1 MAGQYS
7 QSTSSGFGTSQS
19 SSTPQNMY
27 SANSAADLAIANA
40 AAALGESTYQWA
52 LQNYNTTS
60 AMTGQAV
67 QNYLQMS
74 QYGMGLA
81 GETLNQYNQTY
92 VPEMQQLAGLA
103 GTYSSPART
112 AVNMGAAESGVA
124 QGTQAGINAATQN
137 LQSYG
142 IDPSSGM
149 YGELQEAQRTAGG
162 AAAAGAGQSAE
173 LATQATGRQLLGQSI
188 GVGQALPGQAVNAVN
203 SANQAV
209 TGAENATLA
218 NVASGANSM
227 NTANS
232 FLGTAMQLKLPPVGN
247 TQQSTSQNVSSSASH
262 SNPGQQSSGGGG
274 YSGGGGGSGGG
285 SGGGGGSSPLT
296 DYGPGYGGYGSSG
309 GMIDNGAGVSL
320 DFGGD
325 AGVGGDGGGFAEGGK
340 VGGIPEFAGG
350 GFAPG
355 ASVAPGAGT
364 TGLSSSG
371 GGGGGGGGG
380 GFDVGRRGM
389 GRRGMGEGLTASG
402 PARGGGGGWGG
413 PALAQR
419 TGQGYFPGLA
429 AGGIP
434 PDATSAGPVPA
445 ALSPSNGQQ
454 TDDIPARLNADEFV
468 IPQDVS
474 KWKGQEFFQK
484 LIDQSRMARAGA
496 TAKPTMSKPPAMPQ
510 KPAFTSHYIGGG
522 TANGGI

>member
-1 MAGQYS
+1 MSYTHS
-7 QSTSSGFGTSQS
+7 VSTGYGT
-19 SSTPQNMY
+19 STPQNMY
-27 SANSAADLAIANA
+27 SAQSAADLAIANA
-40 AAALGESTYQWA
+40 AANLGNYTFNWA

-60 AMTGQAV
+60 AMTDQAV
-67 QNYLQMS
+67 QNYMQMS
-74 QYGMGLA
+74 QYSMGLA
-81 GETLNQYNQTY
+81 GETLKQYQSY
-92 VPEMQQLAGLA
+92 VPEMQQLQTLA

-124 QGTQAGINAATQN
+124 QGTQAGIDAATQN

-209 TGAENATLA
+209 TGAENATLS
-218 NVASGANSM
+218 NVASGANSI
-227 NTANS
+227 NTANN
-232 FLGTAMQLKLPPVGN
+232 LMGTAMQLKYPPVGN
-247 TQQSTSQNVSSSASH
+247 VSQNVSSSAS
-262 SNPGQQSSGGGG
+262 SATPKQSSGGGGGG

-309 GMIDNGAGVSL
+309 GMVDNGAGVSL